1 MSIAQPTHHCLS
13 ALKSESTELW
23 RRKPGTA
30 VLFDNASHKSS
41 AQSASRRA
49 GALLGTLADA
59 GWNPRRIDA
68 HDIGMKHALATLRES
83 CADLVLA
90 FGGDG
95 TVAACAEIAV
105 DRDVPLLPIPGG
117 TMNLTAKD
125 LGVWDA
131 RSDLVD
137 LSMLGAEHRV
147 DVASVNGRTFLHS
160 LATGLVPAIGRQRE
174 AFRSRRSIAG
184 RFTAVA
190 DAARIALTLERQL
203 IELRTGSQSAQA
215 KSLSI
220 VVSNNRLVRHHDVDF
235 GRASVDAG
243 ELGLYVSTHR
253 GPIGRYQLMQSLL
266 TGQLELDRRFHE
278 ASAHQVSLHAED
290 DSIAVSVDGEVLT
303 MKTPLVVTQQHRA
316 LRVIVPA
323 SHTGMT
329 S

>member
-1 MSIAQPTHHCLS
+1 MSIAQPFQRDTSSLES
-13 ALKSESTELW
+13 ASTELW

-30 VLFDNASHKSS
+30 ILFDNASHKSS
-41 AQSASRRA
+41 AQSVSRRA
-49 GALLGTLADA
+49 KELLQTLADT
-59 GWNPRRIDA
+59 GWHPRRIDA
-68 HDIGMKHALATLRES
+68 HGTGMEQALATLRES
-83 CADLVLA
+83 DADLILG

-105 DRDVPLLPIPGG
+105 DRDLPLLPIPGG

-137 LSMLGAEHRV
+137 LSMLGTEHVV
-147 DVASVNGRTFLHS
+147 DVASVNGRMFLHS

-174 AFRSRRSIAG
+174 AFRSRRGIAG
-184 RFTAVA
+184 RCAAIA

-203 IELRTGSQSAQA
+203 IELRTGSLSARA

-235 GRASVDAG
+235 SRASVDAG

-266 TGQLELDRRFHE
+266 TGQLELDRKFHE

-290 DSIAVSVDGEVLT
+290 ESIAVSVDGEILT
-303 MKTPLVVTQQHRA
+303 MRTPLVVTQRHRA

-323 SHTGMT
+323 SHTGAT